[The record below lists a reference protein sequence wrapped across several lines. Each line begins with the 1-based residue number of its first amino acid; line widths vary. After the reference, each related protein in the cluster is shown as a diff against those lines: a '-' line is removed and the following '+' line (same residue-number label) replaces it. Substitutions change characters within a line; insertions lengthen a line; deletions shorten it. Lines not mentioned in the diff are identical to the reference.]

1 MATSLPLRSDT
12 SSHFGSKAKRERS
25 SKKKLWRKDFSICC
39 TFLYLTV
46 LYFSIYDRHQNL
58 TLFIACIDSL
68 VYKDGKV
75 CISILHPP
83 GDDPMSGELA
93 SERWR
98 PTQNVQSILLSVIS
112 MIADPNCSSPANV
125 DASVEYRDRKTQFD
139 DRVKNLADKA
149 KKACPK
155 RVVIPH
161 PDTDPEERARA
172 LKKQQLMMKL
182 DSSDPWLDEDD
193 VYEDDTF
200 DDDDDFEP
208 EDDDAPLSD
217 DEE

>member
-1 MATSLPLRSDT
+1 MGFA
-12 SSHFGSKAKRERS
+12 
-25 SKKKLWRKDFSICC
+25 
-39 TFLYLTV
+39 
-46 LYFSIYDRHQNL
+46 
-58 TLFIACIDSL
+58 

-98 PTQNVQSILLSVIS
+98 PTQNVQSVLLSVIS

-125 DASVEYRDRKTQFD
+125 DASVEYRDRKEKFNE
-139 DRVKNLADKA
+139 RVKALAEKA
-149 KKACPK
+149 KKSVPK

-172 LKKQQLMMKL
+172 LKKFKLMAQL
-182 DSSDPWLDEDD
+182 DSTEWMDDASYGDDIDDMAYDDD
-193 VYEDDTF
+193 V
-200 DDDDDFEP
+200 
-208 EDDDAPLSD
+208 LSD
-217 DEE
+217 DGEEEEPLSSDEE

>member
-1 MATSLPLRSDT
+1 MPIFLY
-12 SSHFGSKAKRERS
+12 F
-25 SKKKLWRKDFSICC
+25 
-39 TFLYLTV
+39 TFLYL
-46 LYFSIYDRHQNL
+46 LPFDL
-58 TLFIACIDSL
+58 PTLCSS

-125 DASVEYRDRKTQFD
+125 DAGVEYRDRVEKYNE
-139 DRVKNLADKA
+139 RVKGLAEKA

-172 LKKQQLMMKL
+172 LKKFKLMAQL
-182 DSSDPWLDEDD
+182 DSSEWLDDPSYDD
-193 VYEDDTF
+193 G
-200 DDDDDFEP
+200 DDDDMVY
-208 EDDDAPLSD
+208 DDDEVLSDEGDEEPLSSD
-217 DEE
+217 AEEE

>member
-1 MATSLPLRSDT
+1 M
-12 SSHFGSKAKRERS
+12 
-25 SKKKLWRKDFSICC
+25 
-39 TFLYLTV
+39 
-46 LYFSIYDRHQNL
+46 
-58 TLFIACIDSL
+58 
-68 VYKDGKV
+68 

-125 DASVEYRDRKTQFD
+125 DASVEYRDRRAQFD
-139 DRVKNLADKA
+139 ERVKALAEKA

-161 PDTDPEERARA
+161 PDTDPEERAKAVR
-172 LKKQQLMMKL
+172 KKKLMDAL
-182 DSSDPWLDEDD
+182 DSSDPFLEEDD
-193 VYEDDTF
+193 FQYDEP
-200 DDDDDFEP
+200 DDDDFQP
-208 EDDDAPLSD
+208 DDEDDENEDPLSD
-217 DEE
+217 EE

>member
-1 MATSLPLRSDT
+1 
-12 SSHFGSKAKRERS
+12 
-25 SKKKLWRKDFSICC
+25 
-39 TFLYLTV
+39 
-46 LYFSIYDRHQNL
+46 
-58 TLFIACIDSL
+58 
-68 VYKDGKV
+68 
-75 CISILHPP
+75 
-83 GDDPMSGELA
+83 MSGELA

-125 DASVEYRDRKTQFD
+125 DASVEYRDRRTQFD
-139 DRVKNLADKA
+139 DRVKALADKA

-193 VYEDDTF
+193 VYDDQY
-200 DDDDDFEP
+200 DDDDSFEP
-208 EDDDAPLSD
+208 DEDDGDDAPLSD